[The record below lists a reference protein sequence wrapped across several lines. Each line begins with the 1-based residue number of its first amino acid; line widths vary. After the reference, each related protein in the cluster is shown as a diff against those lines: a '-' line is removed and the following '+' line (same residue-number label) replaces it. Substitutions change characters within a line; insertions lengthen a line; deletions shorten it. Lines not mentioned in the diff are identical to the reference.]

1 MTQEE
6 AAAFCAQLTAAVL
19 AQSKRDKDEIIAK
32 LEEKGSQREET
43 ETQSQFLEFTAKE
56 ISKMLQEIRK
66 EFRTC
71 GLRAHIRKRVRGNS
85 VNYEIRCRR
94 QGYNIS
100 ASGVTVE
107 EAKDRFIERLNEIKN
122 GGKDAPNVPNVPTNF
137 DAFALYY
144 FENYRKRKVTA
155 ATYESDFRRLKG
167 NILPHFG
174 NVPIKKISPGDCQN
188 LIDKISNAGKGKTS
202 EEVFSLLNCIF
213 KYAIK
218 FRLTDRN
225 PLDVVIRDRH
235 ERQHGKALTKEEEK
249 RLLAQTPEPYK
260 TIFAIGLYTG
270 LRPNEYGTI
279 RISCSMIYAR
289 NSKRKNGK
297 EETKRIPIT
306 PMLRPYLQGVP
317 AVIKPTRGQLVY
329 WFKRLFGNDHKM
341 YDLRTTFYTRC
352 KECGVSEA
360 ARNEFV
366 GHSLGALGNAYTD
379 LSDEYLKKEGEKLCY

>member
-56 ISKMLQEIRK
+56 ISKMPKEIRK

-144 FENYRKRKVTA
+144 F
-155 ATYESDFRRLKG
+155 
-167 NILPHFG
+167 
-174 NVPIKKISPGDCQN
+174 
-188 LIDKISNAGKGKTS
+188 
-202 EEVFSLLNCIF
+202 
-213 KYAIK
+213 
-218 FRLTDRN
+218 
-225 PLDVVIRDRH
+225 
-235 ERQHGKALTKEEEK
+235 
-249 RLLAQTPEPYK
+249 
-260 TIFAIGLYTG
+260 
-270 LRPNEYGTI
+270 
-279 RISCSMIYAR
+279 
-289 NSKRKNGK
+289 
-297 EETKRIPIT
+297 
-306 PMLRPYLQGVP
+306 
-317 AVIKPTRGQLVY
+317 
-329 WFKRLFGNDHKM
+329 
-341 YDLRTTFYTRC
+341 
-352 KECGVSEA
+352 
-360 ARNEFV
+360 
-366 GHSLGALGNAYTD
+366 
-379 LSDEYLKKEGEKLCY
+379 